1 MKGSPSGL
9 VASTAL
15 SSVYH
20 LMSLTHHS
28 LGPSLRRRHRDT
40 SPHLFPPASLDQ
52 GSRPRSRDLVLLLR
66 SLPQMHVRY
75 ISHSKKKPPR
85 EGGRHLKQGPC
96 SCEPQPLPGGPSRSR
111 SWACPQP
118 LLMASPQPSLQ
129 ANYNPSTSTSTAA
142 ANELFKILVREIIS
156 DLIVKVLVSEALSPS
171 HRKTS
176 GSAGITFLPSSRLRP
191 APPNALSAG
200 VSSGRDTPHSADED
214 VKGFAY
220 THTSSDPLC
229 YTF

>member
-40 SPHLFPPASLDQ
+40 SHTCSPQRPWTRDPGHAAEIWSSSFVHSLRCTLGTSVTQRKNPRGRGDSISSRGLAAVSPNPCPA
-52 GSRPRSRDLVLLLR
+52 
-66 SLPQMHVRY
+66 
-75 ISHSKKKPPR
+75 
-85 EGGRHLKQGPC
+85 
-96 SCEPQPLPGGPSRSR
+96 GPSRSR

-171 HRKTS
+171 HRNTS